1 MLAAGALL
9 AGLLQGIHSKA
20 LLQRKT
26 ARQRHDAHKGRSVPV
41 CEAAAGHAVCALL
54 MLGMMLCIPSQILQS
69 PSPFPQAANLS
80 LAPHL
85 CPTQPYSPIALSSQ
99 PCNPHHPT
107 FPPPVPPLCMS
118 QPDNS
123 VIETC
128 SRSGMMITSGLVDRS
143 RLQTPLRLSMTS
155 IQRSSSACP
164 QGLPLITYQACS
176 GVVRAVVRKLL
187 LRDMCS

>member
-1 MLAAGALL
+1 MSCLATLTCLAQASFTKTWLLPPEPKPRVHQCNHSSVQCNARLAVNRLSGRHISQFDMLAAGALL

-26 ARQRHDAHKGRSVPV
+26 TRQRHDVHKDCSFSV

-54 MLGMMLCIPSQILQS
+54 MLGMTLYIPSQILQS
-69 PSPFPQAANLS
+69 LSPFPQAANPPLP
-80 LAPHL
+80 PHL
-85 CPTQPYSPIALSSQ
+85 YPTQPYCPIALSSQ

-107 FPPPVPPLCMS
+107 FPPPVPPLCLS

-128 SRSGMMITSGLVDRS
+128 SRSGMMIT
-143 RLQTPLRLSMTS
+143 
-155 IQRSSSACP
+155 
-164 QGLPLITYQACS
+164 
-176 GVVRAVVRKLL
+176 
-187 LRDMCS
+187 